1 MNVITL
7 TLSHT
12 VHVISFSISLKNTLL
27 CVSKIVSKS
36 YFKLW
41 ERIWYQHKIRHKQFT
56 ACLHSMPGSY
66 KDIKIYLSIF
76 LTIQV
81 LKKKYTLA
89 RLYLDNY
96 IKEFNY
102 LSHVSWSV
110 MQNWKKKYHV
120 RWSLLQMKFR
130 KESSR
135 ILNHAAKSCQ

>member
-27 CVSKIVSKS
+27 CVSKIVTKS
-36 YFKLW
+36 YFKFNMR
-41 ERIWYQHKIRHKQFT
+41 ENMIS

-76 LTIQV
+76 LTIPV

-89 RLYLDNY
+89 RLYLDDY
-96 IKEFNY
+96 IKEFK
-102 LSHVSWSV
+102 LLKPCVLVS
-110 MQNWKKKYHV
+110 NAKLEKKV
-120 RWSLLQMKFR
+120 
-130 KESSR
+130 
-135 ILNHAAKSCQ
+135 SCQMVSFANEI

>member
-12 VHVISFSISLKNTLL
+12 VHVISFSVSLKNTLL
-27 CVSKIVSKS
+27 CVSKIVTKS

-56 ACLHSMPGSY
+56 VCLHSMHGSY

-81 LKKKYTLA
+81 RKKKYTLA

-96 IKEFNY
+96 IKEFK
-102 LSHVSWSV
+102 LLKPCVLVS
-110 MQNWKKKYHV
+110 NAKLEKKKYHV
-120 RWSLLQMKFR
+120 RWS
-130 KESSR
+130 SSLANE
-135 ILNHAAKSCQ
+135 I